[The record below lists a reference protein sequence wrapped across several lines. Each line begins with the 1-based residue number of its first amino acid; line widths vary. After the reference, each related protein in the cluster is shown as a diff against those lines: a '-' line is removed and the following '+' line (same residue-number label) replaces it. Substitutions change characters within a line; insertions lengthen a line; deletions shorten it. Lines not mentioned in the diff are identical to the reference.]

1 MTHFSEPAGARA
13 GAPPTEAEFELHTG
27 IESLQVQVR
36 ALGAAVDHLC
46 RALEVAVP
54 ELQRSPEAAAALE
67 DARLSLG
74 EVW

>member
-1 MTHFSEPAGARA
+1 MTPDPKPTGTYA
-13 GAPPTEAEFELHTG
+13 GAPPTDAELELHTG

-54 ELQRSPEAAAALE
+54 ELQRSPEAATALE
-67 DARLSLG
+67 DARLCLG